1 MVTNY
6 QEVTIFVYT
15 LLEMKKDTAEISDH
29 CKMSIVGI
37 RDVQDIMGGKWKYM
51 IVTALY
57 FSGKMRFMDL
67 KRLID
72 KIAPKVLSKELKD
85 LELSNLVTR
94 TVCDTKPITVEYEL
108 THLGENLNVIIKA
121 MGDWGQK
128 YRQSISRKGN

>member
-1 MVTNY
+1 MEKN
-6 QEVTIFVYT
+6 
-15 LLEMKKDTAEISDH
+15 TAEISAH

-37 RDVQDIMGGKWKYM
+37 RDVQDLMSGKWKYM

-67 KRLID
+67 KRMIN

-85 LELSNLVTR
+85 LELNNLVTR

-108 THLGENLNVIIKA
+108 TDLGESLNMIIKA
-121 MGDWGQK
+121 MGDWGLK
-128 YRQSISRKGN
+128 YRESLSRK

>member
-1 MVTNY
+1 LVTGY

-15 LLEMKKDTAEISDH
+15 LLEMKKNTTEISDH

-57 FSGKMRFMDL
+57 FSGKMKFMDL
-67 KRLID
+67 KRLMD

-85 LELSNLVTR
+85 LERSNLVTR

-108 THLGENLNVIIKA
+108 TDLGDNLNVIIRA
-121 MGDWGQK
+121 MGDWGLK
-128 YRQSISRKGN
+128 YRQSISRK